1 MNIMSRS
8 LKHGVT
14 CYKTPDSFTFSYTC
28 PLKRGN
34 FIEIVKKGLFYE
46 LLYQLNK
53 DCIQSIAA
61 TEAQGRDMI
70 DITLLL
76 NYFDDEAE
84 EDITRV
90 LPLLNTTVIT
100 GDKHIEIKGGYN
112 PAKEGINPIK
122 LSMFHLVMELTGS
135 QGLTELKELNFS
147 LFIKLED
154 RMNILKE
161 NALACILQ
169 KICGR
174 LKIYIGGETTD

>member
-1 MNIMSRS
+1 M
-8 LKHGVT
+8 
-14 CYKTPDSFTFSYTC
+14 D
-28 PLKRGN
+28 
-34 FIEIVKKGLFYE
+34 IVKKGLFYE

-53 DCIQSIAA
+53 DCIQSIAS

-100 GDKHIEIKGGYN
+100 GDNHIEIKGGYN

-122 LSMFHLVMELTGS
+122 LSMFHLVMELTGV
-135 QGLTELKELNFS
+135 QGMQGMQGVQGVQGVQGAKELNFS

-174 LKIYIGGETTD
+174 LKIYIGGETAQA